1 MSLVEKLKSL
11 FTGKLPDEELE
22 KALRELEAEMG
33 QAPSAPP
40 SAGQAPVPSPSAPSH
55 STHGADP
62 AMAQQLEAIRRQME
76 ALQQALLEE
85 KKAREEAVRALEE
98 QRKKERQRQI
108 EELVQAAIKEGKI
121 EPAKADAWKQRLE
134 ANFELT
140 RQILEDLPPAAKAE
154 PKSGEPSDQQPGAP
168 TGLTPDAVQR
178 AMEQARLY
186 LKSKIQAQA

>member
-40 SAGQAPVPSPSAPSH
+40 SAGQAPVPSPSASSH

-140 RQILEDLPPAAKAE
+140 RQILEDLPPAPKPE

-178 AMEQARLY
+178 AMEQARAY

>member
-33 QAPSAPP
+33 QAPAPP
-40 SAGQAPVPSPSAPSH
+40 SAGQAPAPSPSVAPQ
-55 STHGADP
+55 GQPAADP
-62 AMAQQLEAIRRQME
+62 AMARQLEAIRRQME

-98 QRKKERQRQI
+98 QRRRERERQI
-108 EELVQAAIKEGKI
+108 EELVEEAVKAGKI
-121 EPAKADAWKQRLE
+121 EPAKADVWKQRLE
-134 ANFELT
+134 ADFELT
-140 RQILEDLPPAAKAE
+140 RQIIEELPVATKPEGRADDKEKA
-154 PKSGEPSDQQPGAP
+154 QQPAP
-168 TGLTPDAVQR
+168 AGLTPDAVQR
-178 AMEQARLY
+178 AMEQARAY

>member
-40 SAGQAPVPSPSAPSH
+40 SAGQAPVPSPSASSH

-121 EPAKADAWKQRLE
+121 EPAKADVWKQRLE
-134 ANFELT
+134 ADFELT
-140 RQILEDLPPAAKAE
+140 RQIIEELPVATKPEGRADDKEKAQAAAPA
-154 PKSGEPSDQQPGAP
+154 
-168 TGLTPDAVQR
+168 GLTPDAVQR
-178 AMEQARLY
+178 AMEQARAY